1 MLSDLSVPLQYIVVF
16 AATALEASALVGLV
30 VPGEAALL
38 LAGFLAWRGQLS
50 LWLVMVAAVAG
61 AAVGDSVGYE
71 IGRHL
76 GRRIYES
83 RVGRLI
89 GRDRWDR
96 GRSFLRRHGAKAVF
110 FGRFVGLLRALVPAI
125 AGDSRMPYPRFL
137 LWNVAGALVW
147 APATVLTGYLAGP
160 SYRVLERWL
169 GRGSL
174 VLAAVVVAGVIAWH
188 VVRRPATRR
197 EQSPR
202 T

>member
-1 MLSDLSVPLQYIVVF
+1 MHRLDSVLSDLSVPLQYIVVF
-16 AATALEASALVGLV
+16 AATALEASAMVGLV

-96 GRSFLRRHGAKAVF
+96 
-110 FGRFVGLLRALVPAI
+110 
-125 AGDSRMPYPRFL
+125 
-137 LWNVAGALVW
+137 
-147 APATVLTGYLAGP
+147 
-160 SYRVLERWL
+160 
-169 GRGSL
+169 
-174 VLAAVVVAGVIAWH
+174 
-188 VVRRPATRR
+188 
-197 EQSPR
+197 
-202 T
+202 